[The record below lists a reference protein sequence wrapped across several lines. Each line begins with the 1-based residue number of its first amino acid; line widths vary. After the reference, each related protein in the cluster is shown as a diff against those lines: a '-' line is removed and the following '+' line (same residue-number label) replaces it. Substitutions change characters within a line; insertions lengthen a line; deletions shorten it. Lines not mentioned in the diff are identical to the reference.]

1 MKGKLRNKR
10 LSKGEGNGMD
20 KREHLFLS
28 ISLTSNFHSLE
39 IGRNEKNEIRFS
51 EFLTK
56 TPKIPLYI
64 QPFVLKQRSN
74 SSIVIKWFDSIRFHF
89 ISIIPKQDYLHS
101 IHFHYFPLLYLKTS
115 NQGYFIQFH
124 FILFH

>member
-51 EFLTK
+51 KFLTK

-74 SSIVIKWFDSIRFHF
+74 SSIVIK
-89 ISIIPKQDYLHS
+89 
-101 IHFHYFPLLYLKTS
+101 
-115 NQGYFIQFH
+115 
-124 FILFH
+124 